1 MTLRKGKMAEVK
13 EVIIVMATYNGA
25 FHIKKQLDSLLAQT
39 YQNLKIV
46 IRDDGSEDATI
57 KIIKEYQARTDKITL
72 LKCDGKNLK
81 CPGSFYEILEQ
92 CPKSDYYAF
101 CDQDDIWYPEKIQ
114 WAVEK
119 LNQYGREE
127 PLLYLSSYDYY
138 TEEGKFIR
146 KFPIQKEP
154 IRIRNVMYYTPGSGF
169 TLVFNEQLRKKM
181 VVDCKPGNEMHDK
194 WMIRGAICFGKI
206 VYDSR
211 STAKHIRYADSVT
224 AEDAGNTN
232 LLIHFIRDELL
243 ADTAVEAKEYLKYFY
258 DAFSNEMKP
267 YDKKAMEIFIDD
279 SNNLK
284 SWLRKIFYPHRLR
297 TRISGEIAL
306 RILFMIGK
314 I

>member
-1 MTLRKGKMAEVK
+1 LYIFGGFILQTTKNLSDNSATVRAALINTTAN
-13 EVIIVMATYNGA
+13 IIVTLVAMIMIPITTQILDTADLGNAVSFFSIRNIGLNLFTLASYTAVNRGLIE
-25 FHIKKQLDSLLAQT
+25 FPEKKYEFLSSLLLF
-39 YQNLKIV
+39 NMGL
-46 IRDDGSEDATI
+46 
-57 KIIKEYQARTDKITL
+57 ITVFGFIYFL
-72 LKCDGKNLK
+72 FH
-81 CPGSFYEILEQ
+81 SFFEHFLGF
-92 CPKSDYYAF
+92 S
-101 CDQDDIWYPEKIQ
+101 
-114 WAVEK
+114 
-119 LNQYGREE
+119 
-127 PLLYLSSYDYY
+127 
-138 TEEGKFIR
+138 
-146 KFPIQKEP
+146 PIQKEP

-232 LLIHFIRDELL
+232 LLIHFIKDELL

-267 YDKKAMEIFIDD
+267 YDKKTMEIFIDD